1 VVNEVKHLASFDH
14 KNIVNYNQAWFE
26 PCTSSM
32 EEEEEEEKDDFSFS
46 PGECSFES
54 SFTSDDQ
61 DTFQEEEEETI
72 QTPSISWKEQEPHSP
87 IKKILT
93 PIFNQKKSKFEMNLY
108 IQMQL
113 CSSETLET
121 WLWSKERL
129 EGGADL
135 SLDLIHDYFKQILEG
150 VSHIHQKDCIHRDLK
165 PSNIFIFQ
173 KYSPFYFSHLKW
185 NHQDW

>member
-26 PCTSSM
+26 PASTSLL
-32 EEEEEEEKDDFSFS
+32 EEEDPEDDFSFT
-46 PGECSFES
+46 PTG
-54 SFTSDDQ
+54 
-61 DTFQEEEEETI
+61 EEETDTSLTEDSF
-72 QTPSISWKEQEPHSP
+72 QLSSTVSTRSISWKEEEEEPHSP

-129 EGGADL
+129 EMD
-135 SLDLIHDYFKQILEG
+135 SPPLDLIHDYFKQLLEG
-150 VSHIHQKDCIHRDLK
+150 VSHIHQKECIHRDLK

-173 KYSPFYFSHLKW
+173 E
-185 NHQDW
+185 